1 MTMKSVL
8 IFIISIPLLFQL
20 HLTFNIISPISP
32 TVHVQTDPIRK
43 ALRFLGAPISKIS
56 DLSKAINIASQQT
69 KISPYLLA
77 SLCYTES
84 TFDYKAVSYKGY
96 VGLMQTPWASKK
108 WADLD
113 ILHGARILEEKLR
126 LSNNDLELAL
136 TLYKGGRNS
145 LANKQAKQTL
155 IVYNRLLNKMEG

>member
-1 MTMKSVL
+1 MKS
-8 IFIISIPLLFQL
+8 IILLLMVIPLLFQF
-20 HLTFNIISPISP
+20 HSSFIIVSPIKP
-32 TVHVQTDPIRK
+32 IVETVEDPIKK
-43 ALRFLGAPISKIS
+43 ALTFLGAPIIKLH
-56 DLSKAINIASQQT
+56 DLTSAINLASQQT

-84 TFDYKAVSYKGY
+84 TFNYKAKSNKGY

-113 ILHGARILEEKLR
+113 VLHGARILEEKLK

-136 TLYKGGRNS
+136 TLYKGGRNEM
-145 LANKQAKQTL
+145 AKRQARETM
-155 IVYNRLLNKMEG
+155 IVYNRLLDRMRG